1 MLEANETWE
10 TREEPDAPG
19 EELHTKKGK
28 QSVSPEFQFR
38 IATRRKSIK
47 RSSKGGAGIVST
59 APGSPPATAATV
71 VIGSARNSTDQKLP
85 YKRGSQGSSQAGEE
99 SLERD
104 ELLSV
109 FQIRPESF
117 RQNKLKT

>member
-1 MLEANETWE
+1 M
-10 TREEPDAPG
+10 
-19 EELHTKKGK
+19 
-28 QSVSPEFQFR
+28 
-38 IATRRKSIK
+38 
-47 RSSKGGAGIVST
+47 VST

-71 VIGSARNSTDQKLP
+71 VIGSARNSTDQKLS
-85 YKRGSQGSSQAGEE
+85 YKKKGSQGSSQAGEE

-117 RQNKLKT
+117 RQNKLKTYCDATPF